1 MMLKVVIFVACG
13 LLIPAVA
20 SDTCA
25 ASDKTCNDDATSLI
39 QQSMA
44 VQHHSAPAPAPKGS
58 DADEVTAEQSFTY
71 KMVDGQWD
79 AMRKS
84 QLNDMLAR
92 QKNDDGCKYGANK
105 DGTCVPAYSNDQ
117 NVFSNYALPAA
128 KGAAKKLLLLEGES
142 LYPMVIPFTKEDH
155 DLIPLHRRI
164 KWERQRRGKDPHT
177 LHSLVSITDSQGNTV
192 TPKEEELSLVE
203 EQFPL
208 AVTMHAPPAAGCPA
222 NDGTDKAAAGEKPKT
237 GEGFNIDIQKMLSCQ
252 VVHAEQVLKDMEG
265 QQKATDATFKKATDA
280 YKAGLKKL
288 KDEQDKQAKTLNEGV
303 TKDHSD
309 IEAKYPCG
317 FGAKAGAFF
326 GKVFGKDTKAADEC
340 MAKRKLAVQD
350 ADKKGKA
357 AMDKMVAAMQTQKD
371 AVQKTMDDAKEDNE
385 KFKKTLRDAKTQK
398 FMLPIVMMM
407 TSDKVMS
414 KLQKVDNFMQKPG
427 EPDAGPDAANSAIQ
441 NEATTKGLNGINDQD
456 AKEFYVKQKLS
467 AVIVPFYNE
476 AVSIAQ
482 AAMWN
487 VLDFIKSVAQT
498 SLMSLVGAI
507 PFVGGV
513 LSAIVAIVFDCIWVM
528 FEHHVNAAFLNL
540 ANIVIDKV
548 LDAMVKPIMSEL
560 KDTKGAV
567 KTVKAADKKTLAATQ
582 TSSQAAVTGPAQ
594 KNLEAEAKKAAAS
607 AGGAKTSTSD
617 FVKDM
622 ATGAKSDK
630 SDQDKLEQT
639 KYEASSS
646 LLQIQ
651 VDYQKHPL
659 FQEHKILT
667 THPLYKDL

>member
-1 MMLKVVIFVACG
+1 MKVLLVLCSIFTT
-13 LLIPAVA
+13 AVA
-20 SDTCA
+20 SDSCSA
-25 ASDKTCNDDATSLI
+25 AGNACSDDVTSLI
-39 QQSMA
+39 QQS

-58 DADEVTAEQSFTY
+58 DADSVEASQSFTY

-105 DGTCVPAYSNDQ
+105 DGTCIPAYSNDN
-117 NVFSNYALPAA
+117 NVFSNYGMPDA

-142 LYPMVIPFTKEDH
+142 LYPMVIPFTQEDH
-155 DLIPLHRRI
+155 DLIPLHRRL
-164 KWERQRRGKDPHT
+164 KWERQRRAQDPDT
-177 LHSLVSITDSQGNTV
+177 LHSLVSITDSQGNSV
-192 TPKEEELSLVE
+192 TPKDHEPIMLFE

-208 AVTMHAPPAAGCPA
+208 AVTMHADPPAGCPA
-222 NDGTDKAAAGEKPKT
+222 NSGTDKASAGEKPKT

-265 QQKATDATFKKATDA
+265 QQKTVDATFKKATDA
-280 YKAGLKKL
+280 YKAGLKKF
-288 KDEQDKQAKTLNEGV
+288 KDEQDKQAKTLNEAT

-326 GKVFGKDTKAADEC
+326 GKIFGKDTKAADEC

-357 AMDKMVAAMQTQKD
+357 AMDKMVAAIQTQKD
-371 AVQKTMDDAKEDNE
+371 AVQKAMDDAKEDNE

-414 KLQKVDNFMQKPG
+414 KLQKVDNFMNKPG
-427 EPDAGPDAANSAIQ
+427 EPDAGPDAANAAIA

-507 PFVGGV
+507 PFVGGI

-540 ANIVIDKV
+540 ANIIIDKV

-582 TSSQAAVTGPAQ
+582 KSSQAAVTGPAQ
-594 KNLEAEAKKAAAS
+594 KNLDAEAKKAAAA

-622 ATGAKSDK
+622 ASGAKSDK
-630 SDQDKLEQT
+630 NDQDKLEQT
-639 KYEASSS
+639 KYDSSSS

-651 VDYQKHPL
+651 TDFEKHPL
-659 FQEHKILT
+659 FQEHRILT